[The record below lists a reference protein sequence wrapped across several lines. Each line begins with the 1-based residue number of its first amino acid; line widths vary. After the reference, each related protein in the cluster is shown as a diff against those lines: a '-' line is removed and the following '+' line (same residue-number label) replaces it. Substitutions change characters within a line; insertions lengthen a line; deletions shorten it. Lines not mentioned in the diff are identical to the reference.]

1 MTPELIAQAFTLA
14 APLLNERYRR
24 LFAAMLARSYGLGG
38 ISVVAEATRL
48 ARSTIQR
55 GVTELETL
63 GPDAALG
70 DRVRGPGGGKKPA
83 TVQDPG
89 LEAALRGLV
98 DPVTRG
104 DPESPLLW
112 VAKSIRHLAAALTA
126 QGHPVSAETVR
137 RLLHR
142 WDFSLQ
148 ANRKTKEGHQH
159 PDRNAQ
165 FEFIA
170 DQTQR
175 FLDEGQ
181 PVISVDTKKKEL
193 VGEYANAGREWQPK
207 GAPEAVNTHDF
218 PDPQLGKGI
227 PYGVYD
233 QGSDEGWV
241 SVGISADTAEFAVAT
256 IERWWREMGSLRY
269 PTARH
274 LMITADGGGSNSVR
288 GRLWKT
294 SLQGLAD
301 RLDLRLWVCH
311 YPPGTSKWNKIEH
324 RMFSRITQNWRGRP
338 LSSLEVIVNLIA
350 NARTASGTRVRA
362 ALDPATYEKGKQV
375 TPEELAQ
382 VRLLL
387 QEFHGE
393 WNYVV
398 IPTAEWPDWPPTEH
412 DVII

>member
-1 MTPELIAQAFTLA
+1 MTPELIAQVFALA

-24 LFAAMLARSYGLGG
+24 LFAAMLARSYGVGG
-38 ISVVAEATRL
+38 ISLVAKATKL
-48 ARSTIQR
+48 ARSTIER
-55 GVTELETL
+55 GVTELEGL
-63 GPDAALG
+63 DPAEGFG
-70 DRVRGPGGGKKPA
+70 EHVRRPGGGKKPA

-89 LEAALRGLV
+89 LEAALRQLV

-112 VAKSIRHLAAALTA
+112 VSKSIRHLAAARTA

-142 WDFSLQ
+142 LDFSLQ
-148 ANRKTKEGHQH
+148 ANRKTQEGRQH

-170 DQTQR
+170 QQTQR
-175 FLDEGQ
+175 FLDEEQ

-193 VGEYANAGREWQPK
+193 VGEFANGGREWQPQ
-207 GAPEAVNTHDF
+207 GAPERVNTHDF
-218 PDPQLGKGI
+218 PDPHLGKGI

-233 QGSDEGWV
+233 QGADEGWV

-256 IERWWREMGSLRY
+256 IERWWREMGSQRY
-269 PTARH
+269 PDARH

-301 RLDLRLWVCH
+301 RLGLRLWVCH

-324 RMFSRITQNWRGRP
+324 RLFSRITQNWRGRP
-338 LSSLEVIVNLIA
+338 LISVEVIVNLIA
-350 NARTASGTRVRA
+350 NARTAKGTRVRA
-362 ALDPATYEKGKQV
+362 ALDTATYEKGKQV

-393 WNYVV
+393 WNYVI
-398 IPTAEWPDWPPTEH
+398 IPTAEWPDWPPTEL
-412 DVII
+412 DAVT